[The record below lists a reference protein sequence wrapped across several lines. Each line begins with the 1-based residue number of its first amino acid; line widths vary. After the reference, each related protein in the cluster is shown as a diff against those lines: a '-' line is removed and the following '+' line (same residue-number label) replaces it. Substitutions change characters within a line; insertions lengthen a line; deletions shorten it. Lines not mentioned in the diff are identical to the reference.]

1 MQEELGIPGLGRFE
15 ARRKDTTAHPGGAER
30 PILIDSD
37 DEDDEADA
45 EEQEVFDAV
54 VGAVADEEREK
65 MLARRKKIMDLIE
78 SIMSDGL
85 DD

>member
-1 MQEELGIPGLGRFE
+1 MQEELGIPGLGRLE

-30 PILIDSD
+30 PIMIDSD
-37 DEDDEADA
+37 DDDEADA
-45 EEQEVFDAV
+45 GEQEVFDAV
-54 VGAVADEEREK
+54 VGAVADEERER

>member
-1 MQEELGIPGLGRFE
+1 MQEGLGIPGLGRLE

-30 PILIDSD
+30 PITIDSD
-37 DEDDEADA
+37 EEEDA

-54 VGAVADEEREK
+54 VGPAADEEREK

-78 SIMSDGL
+78 SIMSDGS